1 MSNKR
6 KLNRSGAVLATGALL
21 GASLVA
27 GVTGT
32 ASAEE
37 FDPANAAPTVS
48 IDTSTLTM
56 SPDSG
61 VGDNIYTIAATVG
74 DANSLLDLNTVTLCL
89 YKVGAPN
96 AGDASC
102 ATQDPQ
108 STAKI
113 TWTRSID
120 EFDVDA
126 SSGTESSNWE
136 LGTGGDAEPSTNNAS
151 YSYSAYSASGTSM
164 TMQYRFR
171 VSDVATEGTDWAVR
185 VVAADGDTTTTANDT
200 TGFSVNWYGR
210 VATQRSGYDWAEVTT
225 GSSSTANALS
235 AGTIVTNGGSDVQ
248 MSTSTF
254 TDGTT
259 SLANALGTT
268 NTAVSTD
275 REFAIDV
282 DPGATYD
289 GTGTSRLIGSL
300 ADVETGDLTSGTVEA
315 GSTGSTQSF
324 KLWLGNSV
332 PRSGTPYTGTVTVGV
347 TQD

>member
-200 TGFSVNWYGR
+200 TGFSVNWM
-210 VATQRSGYDWAEVTT
+210 AESPPSARATT
-225 GSSSTANALS
+225 GLRSRPVVHRPPMPSQRARSSP
-235 AGTIVTNGGSDVQ
+235 
-248 MSTSTF
+248 M
-254 TDGTT
+254 
-259 SLANALGTT
+259 
-268 NTAVSTD
+268 AVPTC
-275 REFAIDV
+275 RCR
-282 DPGATYD
+282 PRH
-289 GTGTSRLIGSL
+289 SRM
-300 ADVETGDLTSGTVEA
+300 EQRRWRTRWE
-315 GSTGSTQSF
+315 
-324 KLWLGNSV
+324 
-332 PRSGTPYTGTVTVGV
+332 PRTR
-347 TQD
+347 Q